1 MALVTSL
8 KRFDGMRFS
17 VRAKLTLLYS
27 LVTFCGLVL
36 FGMLTYGLLHYA
48 LIQGKRKHLEGREE
62 RLMSFLAQN
71 AATAEHS
78 GLNEQLRNYAL
89 VTHEGNLFHIK
100 TMDGVRVFPI
110 EPGAYDW
117 SLSSEGDCQT
127 PSYNTITIERQ
138 PALVMCHAIL
148 LNGRPVKLYIGGALD
163 EEFFILRKYRNA
175 LFLLLPGLL
184 LVASC
189 SGYFLSRHAL
199 KPVDRMT
206 KAALE
211 IGVGNLSRRLPVPGA
226 RDEIQALAIV
236 WNQLLERLE
245 AAVSRLS
252 RFSADASHDIRT
264 SITVMLATSQLSLNR
279 RRSEQEY
286 RQDLEKIV
294 VECRTATTLLDALLT
309 LSQSDN
315 FMHEVQFRK
324 LDLCELV
331 VSGCRRVE
339 DLAESSGILLDWRL
353 PDGPVYVD
361 GDEILLQ
368 RLLGIL
374 LDNAIRYTPQQGE
387 IRAEV
392 TMVGFR
398 PSVTVRD
405 TGVGMSEDVRRR
417 VFERFYQADLREG
430 KSRAGNGL
438 GLSIGRWIADAH
450 GADFTVDSEPLS
462 GSAFNILFAPSL
474 SQTAPVA
481 EVAQLMDVS

>member
-1 MALVTSL
+1 MQ
-8 KRFDGMRFS
+8 FS
-17 VRAKLTLLYS
+17 VRVKLTLLYS
-27 LVTFCGLVL
+27 LVTFGGLIL

-48 LIQGKRKHLEGREE
+48 LIQGKQKHLEGREV
-62 RLMSFLAQN
+62 RLMSFLAEN
-71 AATAEHS
+71 SSAAQHDR
-78 GLNEQLRNYAL
+78 LNQQLRNYAL

-100 TMDGVRVFPI
+100 TMDGAWVFPV
-110 EPGAYDW
+110 EGKVPDW
-117 SLSSEGDCQT
+117 SLADEGDCHT
-127 PSYNTITIERQ
+127 PTYNTITLDRQ
-138 PALVMCHAIL
+138 PALVMCHATL
-148 LNGRPVKLYIGGALD
+148 LSGRPVKLYIGGALD

-175 LFLLLPGLL
+175 LSLLLPGLL
-184 LVASC
+184 LIASC

-199 KPVDRMT
+199 KPVGRMT

-211 IGVGNLSRRLPVPGA
+211 IGVSNLSRRLPVPEA

-294 VECRTATTLLDALLT
+294 TECRTATTLLDALLT

-315 FMHEVQFRK
+315 FMHEVQFHK
-324 LDLCELV
+324 LNLCELV
-331 VSGCRRVE
+331 VMGCRRVE
-339 DLAESSGILLDWRL
+339 DLAESCGIMLDWHL
-353 PDGPVYVD
+353 PDDPIYVD

-374 LDNAIRYTPQQGE
+374 LDNAIRYTPQHGE

-392 TMVGFR
+392 TMIGSQ
-398 PSVTVRD
+398 PSITVRD
-405 TGVGMSEDVRRR
+405 TGVGMSEDVRRQ

-450 GADFTVDSEPLS
+450 GAELTVDSEPLS
-462 GSAFNILFAPSL
+462 GSAFNILFPSSSL
-474 SQTAPVA
+474 QTLTAP
-481 EVAQLMDVS
+481 EVEPVIAVS